1 VTLRYCVAI
10 HTDGGKVDDRVFHE
24 SAALALRQNIASL
37 VYEAVRQ
44 TPRAVLLWLWDPEW
58 RVYVLN
64 RHAPRLE
71 GDLFPQVLRRRIA
84 GPKREGADALDAAA
98 WLLSIGDQ
106 EPLRRWAEPQGLVR
120 ETFFAVWRSEGDN
133 RVPLAFMH
141 VLTGEDLND
150 VSRHAVEQQLVG
162 VGATIVRSR
171 GERQLDAVAKVLE
184 LQVGEQGGTGE
195 TAQQRWLTAAAQTLT
210 GVTRAR
216 ACAVF
221 RPGEMGRWES
231 VVAMG
236 IERSSG
242 ARFVAAA
249 DGAIA
254 RAGRTHEVVRAY
266 DVASNPATR
275 GDAETFG
282 HIAREFGGGD
292 AFSCLV
298 VPVVFAGETL
308 VVFVFVNKRA
318 EFHLAEA
325 FTTTDQEV
333 VNLVAQLL
341 AGVMPRFQLYEAVER
356 ASLIGAPGA
365 LDDAHQRA
373 DLFAMM
379 QRMLPQVV
387 AAAIVSRRRP
397 PERLMVRMLGGD
409 LWFETA
415 EGVAGHLDGVEEKG
429 RISLAVPIANV
440 QSGDAYLALQLRSR
454 LTMVDRQVLSA
465 FRNELSH
472 ALHAE
477 ASIRAALDVAHQ
489 TQHALRAPLMLITGE
504 LHAARARLEACGREG
519 RDAAADP
526 GLRSALE
533 KAHVEAER
541 LREAMNGPRFFLADI
556 HDRMLKKA
564 RASLLAAVDD
574 VCSALTAAAARRR
587 IRFEMERPDVA
598 EAVFDRE
605 LLYHA
610 LFNVLDNA
618 VKYAAED
625 SVVRVGVRR
634 GGAMWEIS
642 VENEGSFVAP
652 EDRERIFDAFV
663 RKPDM
668 RGPGVLGTGLGL
680 AVTRAVVEAHGG
692 RIRVESESEGGGA
705 RTRFILSLSAEE
717 ATLPFATRA
726 EHDVDVRTV
735 HHLDDEPATVQWIG
749 PALRDDLSLRYP
761 QWQLSDVVREGETS
775 RFTVRTGKGE
785 IAIVHRIYAT
795 LEEFR
800 ECLPQHAGAGD
811 MVLID
816 VMTEDEN
823 GVLVPHGVEAHELA
837 EQCVAAENVYFLT
850 GYPRGLLAGV
860 VPVPPERVLSKPVDI
875 DAFLKA
881 ITRSLRIDS

>member
-1 VTLRYCVAI
+1 M
-10 HTDGGKVDDRVFHE
+10 DDRVFHE
-24 SAALALRQNIASL
+24 TAALSLRQNIANL
-37 VYEAVRQ
+37 VCEAVEQ
-44 TPRAVLLWLWDPEW
+44 TPRAVLIWLWDPEW

-71 GDLFPQVLRRRIA
+71 GDLFPRVLRRRIA
-84 GPKREGADALDAAA
+84 EPRHDGADPLDAAA

-106 EPLRRWAEPQGLVR
+106 EPLHRWAEPQGLVR
-120 ETFFAVWRSEGDN
+120 EEFFPVWRSDGND
-133 RVPLAFMH
+133 RVPLAFVH
-141 VLTGEDLND
+141 VLTSDELAAA
-150 VSRHAVEQQLVG
+150 SRYAVEQQLVG

-184 LQVGEQGGTGE
+184 LQVGEQAGTQAGTSD
-195 TAQQRWLTAAAQTLT
+195 TAQHRWLIAAAHTLT
-210 GVTRAR
+210 GVTRAH

-221 RPGEMGRWES
+221 RPGETGQWES
-231 VVAMG
+231 VMAMNLD
-236 IERSSG
+236 RSS
-242 ARFVAAA
+242 AVRFVAAA
-249 DGAIA
+249 DGPIA
-254 RAGRTHEVVRAY
+254 TAGRTHEAIRAY
-266 DVASNPATR
+266 DVATNPATR
-275 GDAETFG
+275 RDAGTFDQ
-282 HIAREFGGGD
+282 IARELGADD
-292 AFSCLV
+292 AFACLV

-308 VVFVFVNKRA
+308 VVFAFVNKRA

-333 VNLVAQLL
+333 VKLVAQLL

-365 LDDAHQRA
+365 LDDPQQRA
-373 DLFAMM
+373 ELFAMM

-387 AAAIVSRRRP
+387 AAAIVSRRRT
-397 PERLMVRMLGGD
+397 PEPLQTRMLGGE
-409 LWFETA
+409 LWFDTA
-415 EGVAGHLDGVEEKG
+415 DEVTGHLDGVEKGG

-454 LTMVDRQVLSA
+454 LTMVDGQVLSA

-504 LHAARARLEACGREG
+504 LHTAHRRLEACRREG
-519 RDAAADP
+519 REAATDP

-533 KAHVEAER
+533 KAHAEAER
-541 LREAMNGPRFFLADI
+541 LREALNGPRFFLGDI
-556 HDRMLKKA
+556 HDRMLKKT
-564 RASLLAAVDD
+564 RASLLAVVDD
-574 VCSALTAAAARRR
+574 VHSALASAAALRR
-587 IRFEMERPDVA
+587 IRFEVESPDVA
-598 EAVFDRE
+598 EAAFDRE

-618 VKYAAED
+618 VKYASED
-625 SVVRVGVRR
+625 SVVRVAVRR
-634 GGAMWEIS
+634 AGATWQIT
-642 VENEGSFVAP
+642 VENEGSFVAS

-663 RKPDM
+663 RKTDQRRSRVP
-668 RGPGVLGTGLGL
+668 GTGLGL
-680 AVTRAVVEAHGG
+680 ALARAVVEAHGG
-692 RIRVESESEGGGA
+692 RISVESENGEAGE
-705 RTRFILSLSAEE
+705 RTRFILTLSAAEGTA
-717 ATLPFATRA
+717 ATARPA
-726 EHDVDVRTV
+726 EHQADVRTV

-761 QWQLSDVVREGETS
+761 QWTLSDVVREGETS
-775 RFTVRTGKGE
+775 RFSVRTAKGE

-800 ECLPQHAGAGD
+800 EVLPQQAAAD
-811 MVLID
+811 DVVLID

-823 GVLVPHGVEAHELA
+823 GVLVPHGAEAHELA

-860 VPVPPERVLSKPVDI
+860 VPVPAERVLSKPVDI
-875 DAFLKA
+875 DAFLKT
-881 ITRSLRIDS
+881 ISRSLRMDS